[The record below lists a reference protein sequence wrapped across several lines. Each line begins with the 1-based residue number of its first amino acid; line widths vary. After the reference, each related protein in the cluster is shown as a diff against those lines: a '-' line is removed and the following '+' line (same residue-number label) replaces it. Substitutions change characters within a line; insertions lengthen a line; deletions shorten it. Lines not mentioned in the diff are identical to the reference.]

1 MNEKY
6 CNELATYDEKRVE
19 KKDIDITKTPWYNIV
34 KFGLGALLA
43 EDAELRAAFSSKR
56 DDSTPSRVLIEDKD
70 AEVAEVIDDEE

>member
-6 CNELATYDEKRVE
+6 CNELETYDEKRVE

-56 DDSTPSRVLIEDKD
+56 DDSTSSRVLIEDKD
-70 AEVAEVIDDEE
+70 GEVAEVIDNEE

>member
-34 KFGLGALLA
+34 KFGLGALLS
-43 EDAELRAAFSSKR
+43 EDSELRAGFSSKR

-70 AEVAEVIDDEE
+70 GEVAEVIDNEE